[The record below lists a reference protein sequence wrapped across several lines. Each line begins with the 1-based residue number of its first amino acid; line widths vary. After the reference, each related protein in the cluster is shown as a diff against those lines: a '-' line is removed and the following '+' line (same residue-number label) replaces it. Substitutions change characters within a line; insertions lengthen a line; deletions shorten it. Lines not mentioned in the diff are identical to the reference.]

1 MEEEKKLPV
10 PKHLEKIFQADLDET
25 DTYELKGT
33 LKCTCGCEQ
42 RRICPGDS
50 GKVQKVRRQPAGI

>member
-10 PKHLEKIFQADLDET
+10 PRHLEKIFQADLDET

-42 RRICPGDS
+42 FSLKTYSFLLESKKFICLRS
-50 GKVQKVRRQPAGI
+50 Q